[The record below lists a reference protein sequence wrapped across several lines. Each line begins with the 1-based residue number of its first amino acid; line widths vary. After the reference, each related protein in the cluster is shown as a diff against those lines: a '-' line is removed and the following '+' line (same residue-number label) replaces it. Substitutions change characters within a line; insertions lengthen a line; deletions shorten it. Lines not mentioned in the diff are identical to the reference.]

1 MALKTTSDL
10 IFGGA
15 GAHASGTYA
24 DWDYLIRN
32 RVVRFLI
39 PGELAVLGTAIASEV
54 ADATDSA
61 GGAVAGTRVHHLM
74 TTEQAITIDSIRITP
89 QAALTADNTN
99 YAGLS
104 FGYGDLAAGALTVIK
119 LTNTSIASQGGAAFT
134 GDWVAATRFDVTTAD
149 TQVAIN
155 KRISLTTTKPGSG
168 VLLPE
173 FMVEIAYLI
182 D

>member
-1 MALKTTSDL
+1 MAVKTSTDL
-10 IFGGA
+10 IKHFVHEGG
-15 GAHASGTYA
+15 TPA
-24 DWDYLIRN
+24 DIDDLLRKRWA
-32 RVVRFLI
+32 RFLI

-74 TTEQAITIDSIRITP
+74 TSEKAITINSIKITP
-89 QAALTADNTN
+89 QASLTADDTN

-119 LTNTSIASQGGAAFT
+119 LVNTSITSISSAAFT
-134 GDWVAATRFDVTTAD
+134 GNWTAATRFNVITTD
-149 TQVAIN
+149 TVVAID
-155 KRISLTTTKPGSG
+155 KRISLTTTKPGTG

-173 FMVEIAYLI
+173 FMVEIAYTI